1 MEPRHVFWEVV
12 EGRRPYGPDAQI
24 LGARIVEAVPGSG
37 HITVEFDGQAFPTQ
51 VLGHVS
57 GGFIAAM
64 LDYTASRA
72 PATTFEPNE
81 YGPSLELKVN
91 FIRAAHVG
99 KFRAIGR
106 TLHRTTS
113 IAFTEAK
120 LRNRSGRA
128 HRHRVF
134 DASHHSSV
142 SAGLTRQCS
151 GRGNSGGVQHGGL
164 VAVWSQ
170 CGPRRWA

>member
-37 HITVEFDGQAFPTQ
+37 RITVEFDGQAFPTQ

-64 LDYTASRA
+64 LDFTASRA

-81 YGPSLELKVN
+81 YGPSLELKVS

-99 KFRAIGR
+99 KFRGIGR
-106 TLHRTTS
+106 TLHRTQS
-113 IAFTEAK
+113 IAFTEAE
-120 LRNRSGRA
+120 LRNEAGELIA
-128 HRHRVF
+128 T
-134 DASHHSSV
+134 ASST
-142 SAGLTRQCS
+142 LRIIRQ
-151 GRGNSGGVQHGGL
+151 
-164 VAVWSQ
+164 
-170 CGPRRWA
+170 